1 MVKLISTFAIT
12 PKRWIKKKRNLSSS
26 FVHDGF
32 VWTKKHSLI
41 SSQIQFILF
50 HKIMSG
56 GSKSQFIFHNKLKCH
71 PSLNASQCKITVIFM
86 QDDSSSKSG
95 DALQRRKIHSSQFH
109 SCILHTKWFL
119 FLFRLQVTLFSQ
131 LSSKERKDRNFWF
144 TIQSIIYAI

>member
-12 PKRWIKKKRNLSSS
+12 PKRWIKKKRNLSSC

-32 VWTKKHSLI
+32 VWTKMHSLI

-50 HKIMSG
+50 HKIMFG
-56 GSKSQFIFHNKLKCH
+56 GPKSFIFRNKLKCH
-71 PSLNASQCKITVIFM
+71 HSLYASQCKITVIFI

-119 FLFRLQVTLFSQ
+119 FLFYLQVKLLCFRSFPVKKGKTVIFDLLFNQ
-131 LSSKERKDRNFWF
+131 
-144 TIQSIIYAI
+144 